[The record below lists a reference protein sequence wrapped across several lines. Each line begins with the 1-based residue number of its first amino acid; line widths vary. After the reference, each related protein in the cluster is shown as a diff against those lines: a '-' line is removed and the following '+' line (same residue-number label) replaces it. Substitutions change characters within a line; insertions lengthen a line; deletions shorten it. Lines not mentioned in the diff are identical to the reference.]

1 MRNYEQPE
9 SDCPEVI
16 INKPDLQEHKEVIIR
31 QGAVIEDLQEQLADA
46 KKNEAPKVRSLKFGD
61 RQDGTRRNDSEPG
74 Q

>member
-31 QGAVIEDLQEQLADA
+31 QGAVIEDLQEQLA
-46 KKNEAPKVRSLKFGD
+46 ESSFTQVWRSPRWHETK
-61 RQDGTRRNDSEPG
+61 
-74 Q
+74 